1 MAIEFVPIFGLLML
15 IFSMSISSAIFTDS
29 QSRLYV
35 WLFGQPDRAFH
46 LNELRRLTGLGSAS
60 LQRELNR
67 LVLGGLVDVQTVGNL
82 RRFQA
87 NPQSP
92 VYVEL
97 VALTRKTLGT
107 VPVLRDALKPL
118 QPKLMSAWV
127 YGSVAKQTDTA
138 RSDIDLMLVGNDLLL
153 SQVLATLEP
162 AEAQLGRKINPSC
175 YSLHEFERRRTE
187 PDSFVNRV
195 LSQPIL
201 PLIGDA
207 HEPA

>member
-1 MAIEFVPIFGLLML
+1 MEIEPINSLFVLIFGMTL
-15 IFSMSISSAIFTDS
+15 SSALFTDS

-35 WLFGQPDRAFH
+35 WLFGQPDRAYH

-67 LVLGGLVDVQTVGNL
+67 LVTAGLVDAQAVGNL

-92 VYVEL
+92 IHAEL
-97 VALTRKTLGT
+97 LTLIRKTLGT
-107 VPVLRDALKPL
+107 VPVLRHALQPLKPNL
-118 QPKLMSAWV
+118 QSAWV

-138 RSDIDLMLVGNDLLL
+138 SSDIDVMLVGNDLSL
-153 SQVLATLEP
+153 SQVLAALEP

-175 YSLHEFERRRTE
+175 YSPQEFARRRAE
-187 PDSFVNRV
+187 PDSFINRV
-195 LSQPIL
+195 LSQPTL
-201 PLIGDA
+201 SLIGDA
-207 HEPA
+207 LEPA

>member
-1 MAIEFVPIFGLLML
+1 MPITSLIMLLFG
-15 IFSMSISSAIFTDS
+15 MSVATALFTDS

-35 WLFGQPDRAFH
+35 WLFGQPDRAYH

-67 LVLGGLVDVQTVGNL
+67 LATAGLVDAQALGNL

-92 VYVEL
+92 VYAEL

-107 VPVLRDALKPL
+107 IPVLRDALRPL
-118 QPKLMSAWV
+118 QPNLQSAWV

-138 RSDIDLMLVGNDLLL
+138 RSDIDVMLVGNDLQL
-153 SQVLATLEP
+153 SQVLAALEP
-162 AEAQLGRKINPSC
+162 AEAQLSRKINPSC
-175 YSLHEFERRRTE
+175 YSPQEFERRRAE

-195 LSQPIL
+195 LSQPTL
-201 PLIGDA
+201 PLIEDA

>member
-1 MAIEFVPIFGLLML
+1 MESVLVNSLFML
-15 IFSMSISSAIFTDS
+15 IFGMNISSALFTDS

-35 WLFGQPDRAFH
+35 WLFGQPDRAYH
-46 LNELRRLTGLGSAS
+46 LNELRRLTGL
-60 LQRELNR
+60 
-67 LVLGGLVDVQTVGNL
+67 GNL

-92 VYVEL
+92 VYAEL
-97 VALTRKTLGT
+97 VTLTRKTLGT
-107 VPVLRDALKPL
+107 VPVLRDALQPL
-118 QPKLMSAWV
+118 QPNLQSAWV

-138 RSDIDLMLVGNDLLL
+138 SSDIDVMLVGNDLLL

-175 YSLHEFERRRTE
+175 YSPQEFERRRAE

-195 LSQPIL
+195 LSQPTL
-201 PLIGDA
+201 LLTGNV